1 MVKSIRVLDLDISEI
16 VHLYVNEKLS
26 THEISEKTG
35 IPSSSIRWR
44 LKELGILR
52 NHKEAT
58 KIQKWKQLKFTCR
71 SCGKRKL
78 VNELVIDRRYSPPIP
93 CCKECAGW
101 GYLA

>member
-1 MVKSIRVLDLDISEI
+1 MVKSNRVLDLDISEI

-52 NHKEAT
+52 NHKEAA
-58 KIQKWKQLKFTCR
+58 KIQKGKQLKFTCR

-78 VNELVIDRRYSPPIP
+78 VNELVVDRRYSPPIP